1 MRAIPLQAT
10 PRHRH
15 RPGDI
20 DPVPLIANVLCLVAA
35 LGAAIGIY
43 RWMLDVLGDPIPA
56 AIVTLIVAMAMLVL
70 TNGKARRR

>member
-1 MRAIPLQAT
+1 M
-10 PRHRH
+10 
-15 RPGDI
+15 
-20 DPVPLIANVLCLVAA
+20 IANVLCLVAA